1 MFDLCLFAGTTE
13 GRRLVEFLRETPLS
27 VYVSVATEYGETLVP
42 QGSNITVHAGRLDRA
57 QMAALFVRERF
68 ALVVDATHPFAAEA
82 TGNIASAAGETGIEV
97 VRLVREEEGAVAEA
111 TYAASIAE
119 AAERLKGTEGNILLT
134 TGSKE
139 LLPFTKVPNYRERLY
154 ARVLPMQSSLAACE
168 AAGIPPAHI
177 IAMQGPFGE
186 ELNRAIIRMTQA
198 KHLVTKDSGPSGGF
212 AEKIAA
218 ARREGASVLI
228 IGRPPEQG
236 GMRFT
241 ELVQHLASRF
251 GISVSPRVSV
261 IGLGMG
267 NPELLTG
274 EAKTAL
280 AAAECVIGA
289 KRMVE
294 ATAGGRPFLASM
306 DHAEIAGFIHAH
318 PEYREIAVVMSGD
331 TGFYSGAKK
340 LIPLLAEF
348 APRIYPGISSL
359 QYLCARLKT
368 AWDDVKVLSLHGRGG
383 SAVPAVLEHRK
394 VFALVGG
401 AGGAQRICEELSE
414 AGLGHVSVTVG
425 ERLSY
430 PDERITE
437 GTAEEL
443 SSRAFDPLCVL
454 LVRNKNARPP
464 RRTACLPD
472 EAFLRWTGEGSTV
485 PMTKAEVR
493 AVSIAKLML
502 EPDSVAYDIGAGTG
516 SVSVEMAGICTR
528 GHVYAVECKPEA
540 AALAERNKKRF
551 GLSNLTVVEG
561 AAPEACAPLP
571 PPTHAFIGGTSGNM
585 REVLEMLLAKNPAV
599 RIVINLIALESIA
612 EAMRCIETFGFGHT
626 EVVQVSVAKAKK
638 LGRYHLMNG
647 QNPIMIITCE
657 KDTAGPGQ
665 IQTEETEK

>member
-1 MFDLCLFAGTTE
+1 MGHTE
-13 GRRLVEFLRETPLS
+13 IV
-27 VYVSVATEYGETLVP
+27 
-42 QGSNITVHAGRLDRA
+42 
-57 QMAALFVRERF
+57 
-68 ALVVDATHPFAAEA
+68 
-82 TGNIASAAGETGIEV
+82 
-97 VRLVREEEGAVAEA
+97 
-111 TYAASIAE
+111 
-119 AAERLKGTEGNILLT
+119 
-134 TGSKE
+134 
-139 LLPFTKVPNYRERLY
+139 
-154 ARVLPMQSSLAACE
+154 
-168 AAGIPPAHI
+168 
-177 IAMQGPFGE
+177 
-186 ELNRAIIRMTQA
+186 
-198 KHLVTKDSGPSGGF
+198 
-212 AEKIAA
+212 
-218 ARREGASVLI
+218 
-228 IGRPPEQG
+228 
-236 GMRFT
+236 
-241 ELVQHLASRF
+241 
-251 GISVSPRVSV
+251 
-261 IGLGMG
+261 
-267 NPELLTG
+267 
-274 EAKTAL
+274 
-280 AAAECVIGA
+280 
-289 KRMVE
+289 
-294 ATAGGRPFLASM
+294 
-306 DHAEIAGFIHAH
+306 GFIHAH

-340 LIPLLAEF
+340 LLPLLAEF
-348 APRIYPGISSL
+348 APRVYPGVSSL

-368 AWDDVKVLSLHGRGG
+368 AWDDAKVLSLHGRGG
-383 SAVPAVLEHRK
+383 SVVPAVLEHRK

-401 AGGAQRICEELSE
+401 AGGAQRVCEELSK
-414 AGLGHVSVTVG
+414 AGLGHVPVAVG

-437 GTAEEL
+437 GPAEEL
-443 SSRAFDPLCVL
+443 CSRAFDPLCVL
-454 LVRNKNARPP
+454 LIRNKNARPP

-493 AVSIAKLML
+493 AVSVAKLRL

-657 KDTAGPGQ
+657 KDAAGPEQ
-665 IQTEETEK
+665 IQTEETGK